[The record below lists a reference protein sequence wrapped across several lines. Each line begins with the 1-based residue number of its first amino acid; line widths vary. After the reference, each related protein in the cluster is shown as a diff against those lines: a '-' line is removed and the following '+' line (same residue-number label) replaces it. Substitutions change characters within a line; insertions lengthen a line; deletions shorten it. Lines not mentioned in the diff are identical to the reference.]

1 MKNRLGQMSAAALPG
16 EATPRQ
22 AGRVS
27 RPFAMLGF
35 TARQRSGA
43 VTARSRRDNRRCRF
57 AGRPKAGS
65 LLLALALTGCAHTP
79 LITSCITPSQYQQLE
94 SQRPPKVH
102 DKLTG
107 QADKDV
113 RPLAGSIIEHRA
125 YEDVLLGTLKV
136 CSTNTK

>member
-1 MKNRLGQMSAAALPG
+1 MQNVRGRIATRRRVIPG
-16 EATPRQ
+16 A
-22 AGRVS
+22 
-27 RPFAMLGF
+27 
-35 TARQRSGA
+35 RSGPEIGA
-43 VTARSRRDNRRCRF
+43 TLATRMRKR
-57 AGRPKAGS
+57 
-65 LLLALALTGCAHTP
+65 LALAVPLALLTGCAHTP
-79 LITSCITPSQYQQLE
+79 LVTSCITPSQYQQLE

-107 QADKDV
+107 EADKDV

>member
-1 MKNRLGQMSAAALPG
+1 MS
-16 EATPRQ
+16 
-22 AGRVS
+22 RVTLVT
-27 RPFAMLGF
+27 R
-35 TARQRSGA
+35 ARKR
-43 VTARSRRDNRRCRF
+43 
-57 AGRPKAGS
+57 
-65 LLLALALTGCAHTP
+65 LALAVPLALLTGCSHTP
-79 LITSCITPSQYQQLE
+79 LVTSCITPSQYQQLE

>member
-1 MKNRLGQMSAAALPG
+1 MKNMTAVTGHKIAGASEEIAVKPARGCS
-16 EATPRQ
+16 EATVAQGNPQ
-22 AGRVS
+22 AAS
-27 RPFAMLGF
+27 
-35 TARQRSGA
+35 A
-43 VTARSRRDNRRCRF
+43 VVRKLAV
-57 AGRPKAGS
+57 PLS
-65 LLLALALTGCAHTP
+65 LLALTGCAHTP
-79 LITSCITPSQYQQLE
+79 LITSCITPQQYQQLE

-136 CSTNTK
+136 CAGLDSHRAGQ